1 MPIYHKVTN
10 LITINEDITSINN
23 NITTINSNLLTKLN
37 RNLNNIEPTA
47 TIPLANLDNAVKIST
62 DQDIT
67 GTKHFQDDIIR
78 LANKYKFEYDPTN
91 NDIHFEYDDLS
102 NQVPVFHYDYQN
114 NLLALD
120 QELALKA
127 NTNLNLTPDKSV
139 RFRVASNVL
148 EFVGKFQQGFKY
160 LEPPTAGSSALTTRF
175 AVEYDGSNYNA
186 FIDGA
191 KLATQGYVTSLPVAD
206 VFKYALI
213 NGGLSSTGLTRN
225 ILNPMVI
232 EANQHPITN
241 PDPITF
247 TEDPNTPNTFTIN
260 CRGDF
265 NNGINLND
273 IPVYANAKFNSNNN
287 VSLVPQL
294 NETSTSVL
302 LESTDTFT
310 RQHDSNSSVLPNG
323 IYKVKAT
330 QQGSSSQGGHSG
342 FTILFDLIVGTPGN
356 TAGTPIIDISS
367 SSFFTS
373 SHHGIP
379 KITMEIL
386 ASSWKVYLTYDH
398 INGSYHN
405 DTTTFSLTASLQD
418 L

>member
-1 MPIYHKVTN
+1 MPIYHKVSN
-10 LITINEDITSINN
+10 IITLGTL
-23 NITTINSNLLTKLN
+23 NSYLEPKLN
-37 RNLNNIEPTA
+37 KNLDNIGNQQIPLNNLN
-47 TIPLANLDNAVKIST
+47 NAVKIST
-62 DQDIT
+62 NQNIT
-67 GTKHFQDDIIR
+67 GTKHFQDNIIR

-102 NQVPVFHYDYQN
+102 NQVPVFHFDYQN

-120 QELALKA
+120 QELSLKA

-148 EFVGKFQQGFKY
+148 EFVGKFQQGFKF

-175 AVEYDGSNYNA
+175 AVEYDSNDSQYHA
-186 FIDGA
+186 YIDGT

-225 ILNPMVI
+225 ILNPIVI

-247 TEDPNTPNTFTIN
+247 TEDPNTPNIFTIN

-294 NETSTSVL
+294 SETSTSVL

-323 IYKVKAT
+323 VYKVKAS
-330 QQGSSSQGGHSG
+330 QVGSSSQGGHSG
-342 FTILFDLIVGTPGN
+342 FTVVFDLIVGTPGN
-356 TAGTPIIDISS
+356 TAGTPIINISS

-379 KITMEIL
+379 KITLEVL

-398 INGSYHN
+398 INGSYAN